1 MDKEI
6 HLIGKPMQKI
16 SERKLP
22 TVKEVMSVFFYQLK
36 VLKCSIKQSAKNA
49 TDQVI
54 ELWKNN
60 QIPTSGSTNVIQKI
74 LRYHN
79 RWLKLQK
86 SFVRKKSSAQN
97 KNVIIFQNEI
107 KALFDIVDHKS
118 IKLLDNDIRELY
130 SNQKS
135 DTRKEILSNNPNKLN
150 STMNTMEVDESHL
163 NQPSTSHEIVR
174 SEESESSSTLTLS
187 QATNFGSDLEYV
199 PQIPT
204 TRAKINI
211 LTPELISALDRA
223 NVSSR
228 NAMFIIAPVLSSVG
242 VNVEDT
248 TLSYRTIQRTRML
261 LRKDIAIGLKDNFK
275 AHDKYVVHW
284 DGKILNDIS
293 ESKFVDR
300 LPIILTAF
308 GTEQLLGVPKMN
320 SGSAE
325 NQTATILS
333 TLNQWG
339 IISYIKAMCFDTTA
353 VNTGIHHGTCKEIE
367 KALGKELIWL
377 PCRHH
382 IYEIILRSAFE
393 VYWPVSSG
401 PNVPIFGRFKKFWD
415 TFDKTKY
422 KSGVE
427 DSIVANIITNE
438 KNNLSSFI
446 KRYLQLSQPR
456 DDYKEILELSLI
468 FLGEMP
474 REQVF
479 FKRPGA
485 VHHARWMAKAIYCLK
500 MFIFRDE
507 FDLSKKELDGLRQ
520 FCIFIVMVY
529 VKAWFSSTSATSAA
543 NHDLEFMKNLI
554 EYSKI
559 NSLISS
565 ATCEK
570 MTSHLWYLSDEL
582 AILSLFDDTVPLNIK
597 KNIVEAVKTREGT
610 DSKAR
615 RFIIDRKNL
624 HLILQKNISDFVSKK
639 SLKLF
644 EIFDLPYDF
653 LDKNID
659 LWSTDE
665 SYNENKEFFAQL
677 KVVNDVAERGVAL
690 VSEYNQCLTKDE
702 EQFQFYCKF

>member
-1 MDKEI
+1 
-6 HLIGKPMQKI
+6 
-16 SERKLP
+16 
-22 TVKEVMSVFFYQLK
+22 
-36 VLKCSIKQSAKNA
+36 
-49 TDQVI
+49 
-54 ELWKNN
+54 
-60 QIPTSGSTNVIQKI
+60 
-74 LRYHN
+74 
-79 RWLKLQK
+79 
-86 SFVRKKSSAQN
+86 
-97 KNVIIFQNEI
+97 
-107 KALFDIVDHKS
+107 
-118 IKLLDNDIRELY
+118 
-130 SNQKS
+130 
-135 DTRKEILSNNPNKLN
+135 
-150 STMNTMEVDESHL
+150 MNTMEIDESHL

-339 IISYIKAMCFDTTA
+339 I
-353 VNTGIHHGTCKEIE
+353 HHGTCKEIE

-446 KRYLQLSQPR
+446 KRYLQVLLLP
-456 DDYKEILELSLI
+456 L
-468 FLGEMP
+468 
-474 REQVF
+474 
-479 FKRPGA
+479 
-485 VHHARWMAKAIYCLK
+485 
-500 MFIFRDE
+500 
-507 FDLSKKELDGLRQ
+507 
-520 FCIFIVMVY
+520 
-529 VKAWFSSTSATSAA
+529 
-543 NHDLEFMKNLI
+543 
-554 EYSKI
+554 
-559 NSLISS
+559 
-565 ATCEK
+565 
-570 MTSHLWYLSDEL
+570 
-582 AILSLFDDTVPLNIK
+582 LF
-597 KNIVEAVKTREGT
+597 
-610 DSKAR
+610 
-615 RFIIDRKNL
+615 
-624 HLILQKNISDFVSKK
+624 
-639 SLKLF
+639 
-644 EIFDLPYDF
+644 
-653 LDKNID
+653 
-659 LWSTDE
+659 
-665 SYNENKEFFAQL
+665 
-677 KVVNDVAERGVAL
+677 VN
-690 VSEYNQCLTKDE
+690 Y
-702 EQFQFYCKF
+702 